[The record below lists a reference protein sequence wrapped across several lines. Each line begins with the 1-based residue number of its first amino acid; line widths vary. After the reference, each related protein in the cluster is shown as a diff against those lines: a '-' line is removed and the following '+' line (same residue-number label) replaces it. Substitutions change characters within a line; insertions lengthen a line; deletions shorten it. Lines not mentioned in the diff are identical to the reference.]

1 MNETSTA
8 PLPDVRSPET
18 TRAGLNAFFRLA
30 EQWKLTRGEQ
40 TTLLGLRSD
49 STLDNWRKKPP
60 ATLSPDTLERL
71 SYLLHIYRSLR
82 QLFPEDRA
90 REWPRRA
97 NDAAPF
103 FGKSALEFML
113 EGRVQ
118 HLLDV
123 HRYLKRYASGA
134 F

>member
-1 MNETSTA
+1 MIESPTV

-18 TRAGLNAFFRLA
+18 ARAGLNAFFRLA
-30 EQWKLTRGEQ
+30 EQWKLTRNEQ
-40 TTLLGLRSD
+40 TILLGLRSD
-49 STLDNWRKKPP
+49 STLDNWRRKAP

-90 REWPRRA
+90 REWPRRT
-97 NDAAPF
+97 NDAPPF
-103 FGKSALEFML
+103 LGRTALAFML

-118 HLLDV
+118 SLLDV